1 MTFLFNK
8 WNINTGLFQLNLS
21 PQVVHVSQFRI
32 ILQDLDHS
40 DPWPPLALIITSLL
54 YMFDTLVLKEKK
66 LHHGIHLSTCAE
78 RETRYIQYRPIHLFQ
93 VLYLVL
99 IVKHYQTMKKNV
111 EDKKSLKT
119 TQWSK
124 EKGQTTIYK
133 TLHIKLRRIWRY
145 QRRNQ
150 NPYIEE
156 EQWPKRKRTKGQ
168 KDKQRS
174 TKHTYKTKDQVTWT
188 PLITG

>member
-8 WNINTGLFQLNLS
+8 WNINTGLFQLNLKDVLSLQPHSQLPNGS

-66 LHHGIHLSTCAE
+66 LHHGIHLSTCAKE
-78 RETRYIQYRPIHLFQ
+78 KPVISNTDPFICFKYSI
-93 VLYLVL
+93 LYLLSSIIRQWKRMLRIRRVWRQ
-99 IVKHYQTMKKNV
+99 HNGPKK
-111 EDKKSLKT
+111 
-119 TQWSK
+119 
-124 EKGQTTIYK
+124 
-133 TLHIKLRRIWRY
+133 
-145 QRRNQ
+145 
-150 NPYIEE
+150 
-156 EQWPKRKRTKGQ
+156 

-174 TKHTYKTKDQVTWT
+174 TKHYT
-188 PLITG
+188 